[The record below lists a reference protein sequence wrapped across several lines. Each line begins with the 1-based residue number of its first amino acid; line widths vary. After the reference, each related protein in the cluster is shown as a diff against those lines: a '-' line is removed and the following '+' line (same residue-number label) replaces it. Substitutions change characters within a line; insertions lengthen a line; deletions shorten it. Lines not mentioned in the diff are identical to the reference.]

1 MQNKIEELAGRLRD
15 KNYQIL
21 GFEALL
27 FSGVFGAAYQSW
39 IVFGAML
46 LGLCWMLGLT
56 KGKVYAMVALSCLWG
71 IIAASIGH
79 SFGGWQWALACGL
92 GMVLVGIKAHTRSL
106 DFSVEHEPLLPCGSP
121 NRVINHRWGRQNLN

>member
-1 MQNKIEELAGRLRD
+1 MSNEIVKFIGRFSDR
-15 KNYQIL
+15 NYRIL

-46 LGLCWMLGLT
+46 LGLFLMLSLA
-56 KGKVYAMVALSCLWG
+56 KGKVYAMVALSGLWG

-79 SFGGWQWALACGL
+79 SSGSWSWTIACGV
-92 GMVLVGIKAHTRSL
+92 GMLLVGIIAHMKSLNLSVDRGTIFSCDFVDRST
-106 DFSVEHEPLLPCGSP
+106 
-121 NRVINHRWGRQNLN
+121 NHRWRRQGLN